1 MDKPPVQVIEMPV
14 FKGQYSD
21 IDSGDVP
28 EGYLLQQHNMM
39 SIKNGQL
46 TTRGGLKE
54 IILDTLE

>member
-1 MDKPPVQVIEMPV
+1 MNNPPVQAVAVPV
-14 FKGQYSD
+14 FKGQLSD

-28 EGYLLQQHNMM
+28 EGYMLQQHNLM